1 MSQVPDPA
9 RVEATL
15 STPVHDGE
23 RYVPFGELTV
33 AQVRA
38 QADRIGDAG
47 SWGPL
52 QRAAAVAREWG
63 RLAEAMDEA
72 GAARVSDLGDEASV
86 DWAERTWVVPPESGM
101 I

>member
-1 MSQVPDPA
+1 MGDAPDPE
-9 RVEATL
+9 RVKEAL
-15 STPVHDGE
+15 AAPVHDGSA
-23 RYVPFGELTV
+23 YVPFGELTTE
-33 AQVRA
+33 AVRA

-63 RLAEAMDEA
+63 RLAEAMDK
-72 GAARVSDLGDEASV
+72 GGYARVSDLDSAAVV
-86 DWAERTWVVPPESGM
+86 DWAERTWVIPPAKGM